1 MTLEDKTGIVYEPEL
16 IEEESKGATVRNV
29 IKGWINDFFTISG
42 TINRLDSTIPGD
54 YLQEIR
60 AYFEVKEILA

>member
-1 MTLEDKTGIVYEPEL
+1 MYEPEL
-16 IEEESKGATVRNV
+16 VEDDAKGTTVRNV
-29 IKGWINDFFTISG
+29 IKGWINDFFTIAG
-42 TINRLDSTIPGD
+42 TISRLDSTQLGD